1 MQEIVIADFSCLSLI
16 LCGVPCKSL
25 FFFSLFIIKKKK
37 TFTDHSFRLIICVI
51 GSDEELLSCVKVIII
66 NLPFLSLFAR

>member
-1 MQEIVIADFSCLSLI
+1 MQEIVFADFSCLSLI

-25 FFFSLFIIKKKK
+25 FFLLIHNFQKKKK

-51 GSDEELLSCVKVIII
+51 GSEEELVSFEQV
-66 NLPFLSLFAR
+66 S